1 MARDPGSTWKPLPE
15 AGAPDGYTKTQMIYH
30 STGTRGSAAGNWN
43 YFARG
48 DVQVESTFIVGYS
61 PSDPTLQIMDSTD
74 RADANGRANQRGIS
88 VETVGTG
95 DEPFT
100 DWQVTE
106 LIRLGRW
113 ARETHGILPR
123 IIPAEPEAGFGWHV
137 MFGAPGPWTSVPGK
151 VCPGGRRIGQLKTV
165 IFPAVFAG
173 AAPQEDFMAA
183 LSESE
188 QRELLDASRVLMKE
202 LRRVTVGV
210 AQPTPTT
217 AAIGDIFHHVRRLN
231 GLVGQ
236 LVTQS
241 PDVDEVALARELA
254 PLLTPAVVEVL
265 GQDRGLTQEQ
275 VEAAIRRVLGSLD
288 A

>member
-1 MARDPGSTWKPLPE
+1 MARDPGSLWRPLPE

-30 STGTRGSAAGNWN
+30 STGTRGSAAGNWA

-48 DVQVESTFIVGYS
+48 DVLVESTFIVGYG
-61 PSDPTLQIMDSTD
+61 PSDPTLQVMDSTD

-100 DWQVTE
+100 DWQVRE

-123 IIPAEPEAGFGWHV
+123 IIPSEPEGGFGWHV

-173 AAPQEDFMAA
+173 AAPQEDPFMAA
-183 LSESE
+183 LTEAE
-188 QRELLDASRVLMKE
+188 QRELLEAARMWKRGGENFTYLRQIPARVWSQSLEYGLDVPTPAEKVLVDARQIARRGEMATLAVSGE
-202 LRRVTVGV
+202 LRDALVAEGV
-210 AQPTPTT
+210 AVTD
-217 AAIGDIFHHVRRLN
+217 A
-231 GLVGQ
+231 Q
-236 LVTQS
+236 L
-241 PDVDEVALARELA
+241 E
-254 PLLTPAVVEVL
+254 
-265 GQDRGLTQEQ
+265 G
-275 VEAAIRRVLGSLD
+275 AIRRVLGSLD
-288 A
+288 NPA